1 MKKLLT
7 ILLVLSAVS
16 AFAAIEVGVTAPDF
30 TLPDIRTGENVTLSD
45 FRGQVI
51 VLQMWKNN

>member
-7 ILLVLSAVS
+7 LLMILTSVS
-16 AFAAIEVGVTAPDF
+16 AFAAIEVGVEAPDF
-30 TLPDIRTGENVTLSD
+30 TLPDVRTGEDVTLSS
-45 FRGQVI
+45 FRGQVV

>member
-7 ILLVLSAVS
+7 LLMILTSVS

-30 TLPDIRTGENVTLSD
+30 TLPDVRTGENVTLSD
-45 FRGQVI
+45 FRGQVV

>member
-7 ILLVLSAVS
+7 VLLILSAVTS
-16 AFAAIEVGVTAPDF
+16 FAAIDVGMTAPDF
-30 TLPDIRTGENVTLSD
+30 TLSDIRTGEKVTLSD
-45 FRGQVI
+45 FRGQVV

>member
-45 FRGQVI
+45 FHGQVI